1 MTTRATPSEET
12 IRAQLSKIPEPCGI
26 LMRSPLDICQ
36 MGLVDKV
43 ECADGRVRI
52 ELVLTDSSC
61 VHFTGLRRYIVDVLR
76 ELPGVE
82 TVEVVASTTT
92 LWTPDRLRRPG
103 SA

>member
-1 MTTRATPSEET
+1 MPSEET
-12 IRAQLSKIPEPCGI
+12 IRARLSEIPEPCGV
-26 LMRSPLDICQ
+26 LMRVPLDICR

-43 ECADGRVRI
+43 ECADGRVRV

-82 TVEVVASTTT
+82 AVEVAASTTT
-92 LWTPDRLRRPG
+92 LWTPDRLQTNN
-103 SA
+103 

>member
-1 MTTRATPSEET
+1 MPSEET
-12 IRAQLSKIPEPCGI
+12 IRAQLSKIPEPCGV
-26 LMRSPLDICQ
+26 LMRMPLDICQ

-43 ECADGRVRI
+43 ECADGRVRV

-82 TVEVVASTTT
+82 TVEVTASTTT
-92 LWTPDRLRRPG
+92 LWTPDRLQTNN
-103 SA
+103 